1 MAKYRIY
8 VCHNDSCKRLGA
20 QGVWQA
26 LRRELSAQSGVDA
39 ADLIVAG
46 CQGRCDFGPN
56 LTIHPGAT
64 KYSGVV
70 SEDAPAIVRRHVLGD
85 EIMDELLFRAW

>member
-1 MAKYRIY
+1 MSNYRIY
-8 VCHNDSCKRLGA
+8 VCHNDHCKRNGA
-20 QGVWQA
+20 QAVWQA
-26 LRRELSAQSGVDA
+26 LRRELRAQEAEDV

-64 KYSGVV
+64 KYSGVT
-70 SEDAPAIVRRHVLGD
+70 SEDAPAIVREHLRDGQVIDRL
-85 EIMDELLFRAW
+85 IFREW